1 MTAVLYSAF
10 SGQKQ
15 HGMAHGITR
24 HNLQAQI
31 QSFGRFQEQYNF
43 FFLFFFLLVNN

>member
-1 MTAVLYSAF
+1 MTAVLYSAI

-15 HGMAHGITR
+15 HGMAHGIAR